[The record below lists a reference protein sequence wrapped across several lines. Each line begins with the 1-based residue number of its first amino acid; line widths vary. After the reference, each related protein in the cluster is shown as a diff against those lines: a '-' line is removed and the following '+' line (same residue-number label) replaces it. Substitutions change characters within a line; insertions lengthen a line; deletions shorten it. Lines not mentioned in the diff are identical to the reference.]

1 MKINY
6 YFIFQLKIV
15 LHIVI
20 VFPDWNEW
28 KKNIQFNFSILS
40 SKITMVKCSVRTLS
54 SMFYTSCRKSLLFEG
69 IDFWIL
75 VLSSWKQFNWHF
87 ISNQM
92 ALLSIA
98 IIINYFWPPLCNI
111 SKVPKKFFRLFSQI
125 IDAKSVTT
133 TQNILNKQKRS
144 LNQSPQKIYF
154 FLQNLLKIW
163 IFQYETLDYLL
174 VIFGI
179 NFDGNDCHQI
189 LSKNKWVWIE
199 DSQWISKRNF
209 WEISKTCWPICW
221 ELVDGII
228 IWKMGKSEINYENS
242 KCWIWLEF
250 DNDNQ
255 KYR

>member
-1 MKINY
+1 MWQTWLSVSICHLEIWYCVSSQICKKKMKINY

-28 KKNIQFNFSILS
+28 KRNIQFNFSILS

-75 VLSSWKQFNWHF
+75 VISSWKQFNWHF

-111 SKVPKKFFRLFSQI
+111 SKVPKK
-125 IDAKSVTT
+125 
-133 TQNILNKQKRS
+133 
-144 LNQSPQKIYF
+144 
-154 FLQNLLKIW
+154 
-163 IFQYETLDYLL
+163 IFPT
-174 VIFGI
+174 I
-179 NFDGNDCHQI
+179 
-189 LSKNKWVWIE
+189 
-199 DSQWISKRNF
+199 
-209 WEISKTCWPICW
+209 
-221 ELVDGII
+221 
-228 IWKMGKSEINYENS
+228 
-242 KCWIWLEF
+242 
-250 DNDNQ
+250 
-255 KYR
+255 